1 MTYDEV
7 LAAII
12 ETTLVVAFVF
22 VAVGVVI
29 IIMKQLY
36 KDFKGDD

>member
-1 MTYDEV
+1 MTYIEV
-7 LAAII
+7 LYAIMA
-12 ETTLVVAFVF
+12 TTFVVAFVF

-29 IIMKQLY
+29 IMKQLY